1 MNSSIFIPQTDLILV
16 VMFPPF
22 LSLQLSVMQVKYKQ
36 NRNLFQMTYQRLSVS
51 KRRLKL
57 NLDDLALILNKTN
70 DFCPADGW
78 SRQEGQTNQ
87 TNVASKQKSCQGL
100 RIKTACACYQRPLIS
115 INAFCWTLC
124 ILNSSSFFWHI
135 ILHMLVSSS

>member
-1 MNSSIFIPQTDLILV
+1 
-16 VMFPPF
+16 
-22 LSLQLSVMQVKYKQ
+22 
-36 NRNLFQMTYQRLSVS
+36 MTYQRLSVS

-70 DFCPADGW
+70 GFCPADGW

-100 RIKTACACYQRPLIS
+100 RIKTACACYQRQLTS

-124 ILNSSSFFWHI
+124 ILNSSPFFWHI
-135 ILHMLVSSS
+135 ILHMLVSSSWPIEQSFTVVILNASYNSSHSKVKENSSSKYRF

>member
-1 MNSSIFIPQTDLILV
+1 
-16 VMFPPF
+16 
-22 LSLQLSVMQVKYKQ
+22 
-36 NRNLFQMTYQRLSVS
+36 MTYQRLSVS

-100 RIKTACACYQRPLIS
+100 RIKTACVCYQRQLTS

-124 ILNSSSFFWHI
+124 ILNSSPFFWHI
-135 ILHMLVSSS
+135 ILHMLVSSSWPIEQIFTVVLLNASYNSSNSRIKENSYGKYRM